1 MATATTR
8 LRTEKKT
15 TNSPTNETYAGD
27 KECKPQHDETETP
40 INALT
45 AEIRALQNK
54 LSDKEETIDYLV
66 QERDEASREIYEL
79 KLKLA
84 DAWKITVADDAEKVR
99 EVARLVR
106 ISKEERL
113 YSAAA
118 KRTEHDMT
126 SIEESCTKP
135 SKTTILTNIR
145 GAESDKREKSNDG
158 NPELLAETRLH
169 GNNDATKAME
179 SVLNDSGICMD
190 EDALKDHIERRI
202 DSLIEIKLN
211 KRLPDLVRRKS
222 VESETWN
229 MNAPTNDSNTD
240 DDTWKAETEERERDS
255 NIVIH
260 GLDETNCNKIDQT
273 KIINLFN
280 IVENTV

>member
-1 MATATTR
+1 MATVTTR

-27 KECKPQHDETETP
+27 KECKPHDERETP

-45 AEIRALQNK
+45 AEIRALKNK

-106 ISKEERL
+106 IRKKEKL

-118 KRTEHDMT
+118 KRTEHDIT
-126 SIEESCTKP
+126 SIEESCTKQ

-145 GAESDKREKSNDG
+145 GAESDKQEKSNDG
-158 NPELLAETRLH
+158 NPELLAETRWH

-179 SVLNDSGICMD
+179 SVLNDSGYVWNKMHLEII
-190 EDALKDHIERRI
+190 LKR
-202 DSLIEIKLN
+202 
-211 KRLPDLVRRKS
+211 
-222 VESETWN
+222 ES
-229 MNAPTNDSNTD
+229 A
-240 DDTWKAETEERERDS
+240 
-255 NIVIH
+255 H
-260 GLDETNCNKIDQT
+260 
-273 KIINLFN
+273 
-280 IVENTV
+280 